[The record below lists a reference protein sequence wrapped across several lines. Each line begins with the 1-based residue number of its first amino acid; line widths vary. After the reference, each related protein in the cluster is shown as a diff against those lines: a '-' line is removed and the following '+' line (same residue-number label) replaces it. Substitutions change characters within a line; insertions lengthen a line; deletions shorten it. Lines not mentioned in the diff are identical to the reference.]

1 MITRPLLCALLQPQL
16 LPTLP
21 SRSALHPPLPP
32 TPALR
37 SRAPLLAAADDE
49 GKFVRHSELNP
60 GCAPLGVLLA
70 GFGEDELEAI
80 AMSIEEVFSGP
91 DGAITHVPIVPLAA
105 GDTRVRL
112 RDVLATLAERDSVL
126 PDSPLRLQAPLVMLS
141 GFNTVQTSAA
151 VRAVGALGLVRPS
164 HDSLGYA
171 SLTVDCESQGVGTTM
186 MYSNLLP
193 RALCDAQALPLR
205 ELDVFESALQVDLAA
220 HPDL

>member
-151 VRAVGALGLVRPS
+151 VRAVGALGLSGGSAAARPMFAAVVPNAL
-164 HDSLGYA
+164 DKSLRI
-171 SLTVDCESQGVGTTM
+171 LVD
-186 MYSNLLP
+186 
-193 RALCDAQALPLR
+193 
-205 ELDVFESALQVDLAA
+205 ELEGDHAA
-220 HPDL
+220 NGRM

>member
-1 MITRPLLCALLQPQL
+1 MITRPLLCALLTPPPL
-16 LPTLP
+16 A
-21 SRSALHPPLPP
+21 SRSALHSPLLP

-37 SRAPLLAAADDE
+37 SRAPLLAADDE
-49 GKFVRHSELNP
+49 DGKFVRHSELNP

-126 PDSPLRLQAPLVMLS
+126 PDSPLR
-141 GFNTVQTSAA
+141 
-151 VRAVGALGLVRPS
+151 
-164 HDSLGYA
+164 
-171 SLTVDCESQGVGTTM
+171 
-186 MYSNLLP
+186 
-193 RALCDAQALPLR
+193 
-205 ELDVFESALQVDLAA
+205 
-220 HPDL
+220 

>member
-21 SRSALHPPLPP
+21 SRSALHPPLLP

-37 SRAPLLAAADDE
+37 SRAPLLAADADD

-151 VRAVGALGLVRPS
+151 VRAVGALGLSGGSKAARP
-164 HDSLGYA
+164 
-171 SLTVDCESQGVGTTM
+171 M
-186 MYSNLLP
+186 
-193 RALCDAQALPLR
+193 
-205 ELDVFESALQVDLAA
+205 FAA
-220 HPDL
+220 VVPNVHY